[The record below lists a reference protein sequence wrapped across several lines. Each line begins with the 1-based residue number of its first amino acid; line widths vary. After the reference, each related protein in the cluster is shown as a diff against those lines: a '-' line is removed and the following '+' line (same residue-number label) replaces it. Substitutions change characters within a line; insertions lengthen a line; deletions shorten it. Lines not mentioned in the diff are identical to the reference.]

1 MLKKIKQ
8 KLCDPKTGKLKTN
21 VIVALGLAGIL
32 LIFLS
37 GLDFGRNEKPS
48 VQKTENTS
56 DDADDY
62 RAEQEKRL
70 SEILSGISGAGKV
83 DVMISIEGSTEYVY
97 LQKIENKSDSEDSA
111 HSYDYRSEPVVID
124 DGSPIIS
131 KVVSPRITGVL
142 IVADGAGNALLDEK
156 LIKAAAAA
164 LGISTANICVAQRAG
179 HTG

>member
-37 GLDFGRNEKPS
+37 GLDFGKNEKPS

-62 RAEQEKRL
+62 RAEQEKSR
-70 SEILSGISGAGKV
+70 
-83 DVMISIEGSTEYVY
+83 
-97 LQKIENKSDSEDSA
+97 
-111 HSYDYRSEPVVID
+111 
-124 DGSPIIS
+124 
-131 KVVSPRITGVL
+131 
-142 IVADGAGNALLDEK
+142 
-156 LIKAAAAA
+156 
-164 LGISTANICVAQRAG
+164 AQAR
-179 HTG
+179 